1 MNSQHFSCYILD
13 EDTAVFCRG
22 SVRDFAYSD
31 GEAVEDGLL
40 QVLRAA
46 NDVSSD
52 SEELEANITDWP
64 SRYHLSRSRA
74 NLLRPYRDIFKGAV
88 LEIGAGCGAITRY
101 LGECGA
107 EVTAVEGSLRRAA
120 VAAARIRGL
129 DNVRVVCDRIQDFES
144 DTKYD
149 VVTLIGVLEYAQM
162 FGPSSDAPFDLLS
175 LALSFLKPGG
185 KLVLAIENRMG
196 LKYFAGMPEDH
207 VNHGMYG
214 VEGLYRPSEPV
225 TFGRDEL
232 TNLLCRAGFTQSRF
246 AYPFPDYKL
255 PKSVVSDL
263 GARLKSDV
271 FNSSAFAAE
280 SASDDPQIRL
290 PALFSLESAWQS
302 VGRNGLLQDLA
313 NSFLVVASADG
324 TLEDINRDILA
335 WHFSTSRRGK
345 FAKATLFRGDGH
357 RILVERTKVNGGKIE
372 PSSGDAGLRFSPVD
386 EQYIVGDSFRQDF
399 ATILARPF
407 WSIDD
412 VCVYF
417 RRYVNFL
424 TSRFG
429 ERNVGVSTD
438 AGVVLQSQALDLL
451 PQNLLVVDGS
461 LVVIDEEWSAG
472 DGVELGYM
480 LFRAVM
486 YLLNGL
492 TRCGYP
498 QNFGLAN
505 FGSFILA
512 VFGGTLGDV
521 STDLMEKYW
530 DREAKLQANVAGLAP
545 VPYASW
551 ASRSMPILDPSTVS
565 IARMIVEVQQGR
577 ISSGIW
583 QDVSGKIA
591 QFITSRSGE
600 SVTADGTREAG
611 QPSQIEPAVLRELV
625 EAAITSRDKVI
636 LDQVH
641 TIASNRRSLDQLYD
655 EIHQL
660 SATYQE
666 GLAARDD
673 RLVRLQGEI
682 DDWQRQL
689 SIIKGS
695 LSWRVTKP
703 LRWIRRVISKGARS
717 TR

>member
-1 MNSQHFSCYILD
+1 MNSQLFSCYTFD

-40 QVLRAA
+40 RILRAA
-46 NDVSSD
+46 NDVSSG
-52 SEELEANITDWP
+52 SEELEACITDWP
-64 SRYHLSRSRA
+64 SRYHLSRARA

-120 VAAARIRGL
+120 VAAARVRGL

-144 DTKYD
+144 DAKYD

-162 FGPSSDAPFDLLS
+162 FGPSSDAPFDLLR
-175 LALSFLKPGG
+175 LAFSFLKPGG
-185 KLVLAIENRMG
+185 QLVLAIENRMG

-214 VEGLYRPSEPV
+214 IEGLYRLSEPV

-232 TNLLCRAGFTQSRF
+232 TNLLYRAGFTQLRF

-271 FNSSAFAAE
+271 FNCSAFAAE
-280 SASDDPQIRL
+280 SASDDPQLRL

-302 VGRNGLLQDLA
+302 VGKNGLLQDLA

-335 WHFSTSRRGK
+335 WHFSTSRRGR
-345 FAKATLFRGDGH
+345 FAKATLFRSDGH
-357 RILVERTKVNGGKIE
+357 RISVERTKIDGGKID
-372 PSSGDAGLRFSPVD
+372 PSSSDEGLRFSPVN
-386 EQYIVGDSFRQDF
+386 EQYTVGASFRQDF

-412 VCVYF
+412 VCAYF
-417 RRYVNFL
+417 RRYVDFL
-424 TSRFG
+424 TSQLG
-429 ERNVGVSTD
+429 ERDVGVSAD
-438 AGVVLQSQALDLL
+438 AGVVLRSQALDLL
-451 PQNLLVVDGS
+451 PQNLLVVDGG

-472 DGVELGYM
+472 DSVELGYV

-505 FGSFILA
+505 FGNFILA

-521 STDLMEKYW
+521 SADLLEKYW
-530 DREAKLQANVAGLAP
+530 DREAELQAHVAGLAP

-577 ISSGIW
+577 VSSGIW
-583 QDVSGKIA
+583 QDVSREIA
-591 QFITSRSGE
+591 GFIASRSGQ
-600 SVTADGTREAG
+600 SGTADGLLELG
-611 QPSQIEPAVLRELV
+611 QSPQIEPAVLRELV
-625 EAAITSRDKVI
+625 ETAITSRDKLI

-641 TIASNRRSLDQLYD
+641 TIASSGRSLGQLHD
-655 EIHQL
+655 EIQQL
-660 SATYQE
+660 SATHRE
-666 GLAARDD
+666 GLAVRD
-673 RLVRLQGEI
+673 RLQGEI
-682 DDWQRQL
+682 DSWQRQL
-689 SIIKGS
+689 SMIEGS

-703 LRWIRRVISKGARS
+703 LRWIRRVVSKGARS
-717 TR
+717 GR